1 MPKYKYN
8 FFNVKQGQLF
18 KDFTA
23 LFEIITGEKP
33 PTGARN
39 RAAIKR
45 ELSRYISYCK
55 ASEVN
60 PEITSKR
67 AIVVKEIYNT
77 PLKLEENRG
86 KHGKYSD
93 QLKPLLLLSCGC
105 SSFEGKM
112 CRLSNSLGIFEKYTL
127 DQLNN
132 TDVWRA
138 KSKIDKLEF
147 NPWALKED
155 MMPGKQ
161 QYLRT
166 LWNQIRAAIGRSLE
180 SLQREGIIEWTYYH
194 KLMPDM
200 LIDIDGSKERRLKSI
215 AEIQEDK
222 ERREQLLEEI
232 LSDSNCVLL
241 PETLDQLNIYS
252 KGWENDIDRSILE
265 EVAYI
270 NDMSIPADLLICATK
285 KQEDAIANLEQFM
298 RQYAYKKYYKLK
310 KFPSFE
316 ETPNE
321 FEFFQH
327 SYLTKIYRRMV
338 KEMYPW
344 LIECKV
350 MWKEVEYR
358 VLGDSHQLEYYIN
371 SPEFDSEAAK
381 ESLSKEFLRY
391 MNTHM
396 QDTFFLPTSNT
407 MSDIKENRFGKST
420 GPVMEKPIAM
430 SKAACELHEKLQQ
443 FYEI

>member
-8 FFNVKQGQLF
+8 FFNVKPGQLF

-93 QLKPLLLLSCGC
+93 HLKPLLLLSCGC
-105 SSFEGKM
+105 SSFKGKM
-112 CRLSNSLGIFEKYTL
+112 CRLSNSLGIFEKYTI

-166 LWNQIRAAIGRSLE
+166 LWNQIRAAIERSLD
-180 SLQREGIIEWTYYH
+180 SLQKEGIVEWTYYH
-194 KLMPDM
+194 KLIPDV
-200 LIDIDGSKERRLKSI
+200 LIDVEGRKEKRFKSKHEL
-215 AEIQEDK
+215 QEDYN
-222 ERREQLLEEI
+222 RREKLLKEI
-232 LSDSNCVLL
+232 SSDTNSVLL
-241 PETLDQLNIYS
+241 PETLEHLNIYS
-252 KGWENDIDRSILE
+252 AYWENDIDQSALKE
-265 EVAYI
+265 ATYI
-270 NDMSIPADLLICATK
+270 NEMSIPNEFLICATK
-285 KQEDAIANLEQFM
+285 RQEDSIANLEQFM
-298 RQYAYKKYYKLK
+298 RQYAYKKYYRLQR
-310 KFPSFE
+310 FPSVKE
-316 ETPNE
+316 LPNE
-321 FEFFQH
+321 FEFFQNSH
-327 SYLTKIYRRMV
+327 LAKLYKQMV
-338 KEMYPW
+338 EEMYPW

-350 MWKEVEYR
+350 IWKEVEYR
-358 VLGDSHQLEYYIN
+358 VVGNSHQLEYYIN

-396 QDTFFLPTSNT
+396 QDTVFLPTSNT
-407 MSDIKENRFGKST
+407 MSDIKEKRFGKST
-420 GPVMEKPIAM
+420 GPVTEKPIAM
-430 SKAACELHEKLQQ
+430 SKAACKLHKKLQQ